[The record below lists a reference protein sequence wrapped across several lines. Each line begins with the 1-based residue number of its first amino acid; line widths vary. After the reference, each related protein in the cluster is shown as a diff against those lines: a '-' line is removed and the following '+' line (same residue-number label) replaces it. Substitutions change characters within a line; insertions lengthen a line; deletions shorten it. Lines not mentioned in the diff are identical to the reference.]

1 MRLLAISD
9 THVRKFSELPER
21 VVELFNECDAVV
33 HAGDFTS
40 AEVYESFSR
49 KEVYAVYGN
58 TDDYELWNALPHE
71 LKFEVEGVRFGLVH
85 RGNYLNQFHD
95 LGYKAR
101 ELGVDFLI
109 FGHIHR
115 FVIEKFGDVVVLC
128 PGSPTKPRLSAA
140 SVALIDVEDGKV
152 NVRYELAAPVACG
165 MDVRLGETDDG
176 ADGVRRFER

>member
-9 THVRKFSELPER
+9 THVRQFRELPER
-21 VVELFNECDAVV
+21 VIALFRESDAVI

-49 KEVYAVYGN
+49 KECYAVSGN
-58 TDDYELWNALPHE
+58 TDDYELKRALPQE
-71 LKFEVEGVRFGLVH
+71 LSFEVEGVRFGLTH

-95 LGYKAR
+95 LGYKAK

-115 FVIEKFGDVVVLC
+115 FVLEKFGDVVVLC

-140 SVALIDVEDGKV
+140 SVALIEVEDGKV
-152 NVRYELAAPVACG
+152 NVKYELAAPIACG
-165 MDVRLGETDDG
+165 MDVRLGGISDIDDKIE
-176 ADGVRRFER
+176 DK

>member
-9 THVRKFSELPER
+9 THVRKFEELPEK
-21 VVELFNECDAVV
+21 VIELFSECDAVV

-40 AEVYESFSR
+40 AELYESLST
-49 KEVYAVYGN
+49 KEMYAVHGN
-58 TDDYELWNALPHE
+58 ADDYELRKRLPGE
-71 LKFEVEGVRFGLVH
+71 LKFELEGVKFGLVH
-85 RGNYLNQFHD
+85 QGNYLNQFHD

-115 FVIEKFGDVVVLC
+115 FVLEKFGSVAVLC

-152 NVRYELAAPVACG
+152 NVKYELAAPIACG
-165 MDVRLGETDDG
+165 MDVAGSGAGWKGEDG
-176 ADGVRRFER
+176 ITI